1 MTETT
6 AVAKKKDEGIDRL
19 LAIAG
24 DSVELRAQ
32 AFALMHASKQAQ
44 LIRGAMAGIAGLSW
58 GSKLS
63 PDLRSAVARYALENG
78 TDPVR
83 HWEVL
88 GGRLYD
94 RAELWQDLC
103 ASQETYDGHTFEYL
117 HDDDRLSEEDRGA
130 RRRLRGKFCVPE
142 GVTAACVVTI
152 HRADKPLPFVGVNWA
167 GEYEVTLA
175 KTGAKGVHRDPIGE
189 ENPGKAAYTRAF
201 RKAAKMA
208 YPLWFRRKTQKD
220 PEGGIELGTLS
231 RGEIEERLEY
241 RRQEAKQVE
250 SDAPMTHQ
258 LAPGVALSA
267 GGKAAYKPV
276 STEDPYAEEPEAQLT
291 DEEIRQ
297 HDVELAQ
304 EDGEG

>member
-1 MTETT
+1 MTEST
-6 AVAKKKDEGIDRL
+6 AVAKKRDEGVDRL

-32 AFALMHASKQAQ
+32 AFALMHATKQAQ

-130 RRRLRGKFCVPE
+130 RRRLRGKFCIPE

-152 HRADKPLPFVGVNWA
+152 HRSDKPLPFVGVNWA
-167 GEYEVTLA
+167 GEYTVSMVA
-175 KTGAKGVHRDPIGE
+175 KTGQPGTHRDPIGE
-189 ENPGKAAYTRAF
+189 ENPGKTAYTRAF

-231 RGEIEERLEY
+231 RGEIEERLENH
-241 RRQEAKQVE
+241 RQEAKQVE
-250 SDAPMTHQ
+250 GPVSHQ
-258 LAPGVALSA
+258 LAPGVALS
-267 GGKAAYKPV
+267 GGSKATYPPIQV
-276 STEDPYAEEPEAQLT
+276 DGDPYAPPLT
-291 DEEIRQ
+291 DDEITQ
-297 HDVELAQ
+297 HDVPDDAA
-304 EDGEG
+304 